1 VQFREGECKHSGCYF
16 SGGWALI
23 IALQENAVVEVNFID
38 LQAISAVDEMNGL
51 AAGGVEGQVVG
62 LQADGVSGKGNRRWI
77 GYKSI
82 GL

>member
-1 VQFREGECKHSGCYF
+1 LYTR
-16 SGGWALI
+16 A
-23 IALQENAVVEVNFID
+23 
-38 LQAISAVDEMNGL
+38 
-51 AAGGVEGQVVG
+51 G